1 MVCLDFAKAFDT
13 VDHEVL
19 IEEMGKAGIEYTALT
34 WMSNW
39 ILGDMF
45 QCRIGETLSEQKEIT
60 SGCKQGSCL
69 GPLHSQK
76 SGRLSCVERIVLT
89 MGRHL
94 NCFQILT
101 CVHRFETSS
110 LG

>member
-19 IEEMGKAGIEYTALT
+19 IEEMGKAGIEHTALT

-69 GPLHSQK
+69 GPLAF
-76 SGRLSCVERIVLT
+76 IVFI
-89 MGRHL
+89 
-94 NCFQILT
+94 N
-101 CVHRFETSS
+101 S
-110 LG
+110 LLIPC